1 MAETATRKIERL
13 EPSQHIAQRWLV
25 FFEDGELLQVGEGE
39 VAAFGLYKGM
49 EVSGELYKSL
59 AQAAR
64 LGAAKAKALDYLS
77 HRPLSR
83 KELIDKLT
91 ARPYDKKKGAAAT
104 PAQAEE
110 IADWLEELGYLND
123 AEYAR
128 SVVRHYSAKGWGE
141 RKVRD
146 ELWKRGVAKDLWDQA
161 MEEAQ
166 EPEDGID
173 AFLQKRFKGVTPD
186 QRELKRASD
195 ALARRGYN
203 WSEIREGL
211 NRYGAGLSEDD

>member
-13 EPSQHIAQRWLV
+13 EPSQHVAQRWLV
-25 FFEDGELLQVGEGE
+25 FFEDGELLRVGEGE

-49 EVSGELYKSL
+49 EVSGELYADL
-59 AQAAR
+59 TQAAR
-64 LGAAKAKALDYLS
+64 LGAAKAKALEYLS

-91 ARPYDKKKGAAAT
+91 ARPYDKKKEAAAT

-110 IADWLEELGYLND
+110 IAHWLEELGYLND

-173 AFLQKRFKGVTPD
+173 AFLQKRFKGQQPD
-186 QRELKRASD
+186 QKELKRASD
-195 ALARRGYN
+195 ALARRGYRWN
-203 WSEIREGL
+203 EIREGL
-211 NRYGAGLSEDD
+211 NRYGAGIEEE